1 MRTTRLLP
9 KQTSIQLFA
18 AALIALFV
26 CLLAYWLYT
35 KSLSDT
41 APSNTPDSAADLTS
55 AVDSSMPEIVIL
67 NGVAEI
73 ERYLVAEGW
82 WGDWSDTEVVQ
93 VPRIVLISFSANWRE
108 TANTLTVAQKKEF
121 FYRLTVPMIMHA
133 NDMIQTYRHTMSAM
147 REQVSQG
154 RVPSAANLDW
164 FQELAL
170 TLRLID
176 APTDMM
182 ILVQDKEGMLALLDK
197 ALFHLDVVPTGLA
210 VAQAA
215 YESGYGTSRFAI
227 EGNALFGQ
235 WTFDDSGMTPNRAR
249 AELGRYGVA
258 SFDWPFDSV
267 RSYIIN
273 LSRHPAYDKF
283 RQLRAEA
290 REKGLEPDSM
300 TLAEGLL
307 NYSERGQTYVDTLKD
322 IIRTNHL
329 EVFDAAM
336 LKDQSLT
343 LLIGAGSEAEAD
355 STASQIAELRK
366 SQQLTLLVEQMALQ

>member
-1 MRTTRLLP
+1 MPTARLLP
-9 KQTSIQLFA
+9 KQTANRLFA
-18 AALIALFV
+18 AALITLFV
-26 CLLAYWLYT
+26 CLGAYWLYT
-35 KSLSDT
+35 KSLSDSALSNVTNT
-41 APSNTPDSAADLTS
+41 ATDLSS
-55 AVDSSMPEIVIL
+55 AVDPPPPEIVIL
-67 NGVAEI
+67 NGVEEI
-73 ERYLVAEGW
+73 ERYLKAEDW
-82 WGDWSDTEVVQ
+82 WGDWSETEMVQ

-108 TANTLTVAQKKEF
+108 TSNALTVSQKKEF

-133 NDMIQTYRHTMSAM
+133 NDMVRTYRHTISEMK
-147 REQVSQG
+147 EQISQG
-154 RVPSAANLDW
+154 RVPAAADLEW
-164 FQELAL
+164 FHELAL

-182 ILVQDKEGMLALLDK
+182 TGIEDKAATLALFDK

-249 AELGRYGVA
+249 AELGSYGVA

-273 LSRHPAYDKF
+273 LSRHPAYEKF

-307 NYSERGQTYVDTLKD
+307 NYSERGQIYVDTLKD

-329 EVFDAAM
+329 EVFDAAV
-336 LKDQSLT
+336 LKNQPLT
-343 LLIGAGSEAEAD
+343 LLIGAGSEAEAQ
-355 STASQIAELRK
+355 STASQIAELRQ